1 MKNIKDGVKGYK
13 VFNSDW
19 TCREYQFEVGKIF
32 KEEVL
37 PKCCE
42 RGFHFCLNLADCFS
56 YYKFDSKNKV
66 AEVVALGE
74 IDTNNNN
81 NNNDSKCAT
90 NRIEIIRELSWE
102 EVLKMVNTGHYNT
115 GYHNAGYHNAGHR
128 NTGDSNT
135 GNYNT
140 GDSNTGY
147 HNAGDFNT
155 GNYNTGNCNTGDSN
169 TGHYNTGNH
178 NTGYHNAGDF
188 NTGDSNTGNCNT
200 GDYNTGR
207 YNTGDYNTG
216 NYSSGCFN
224 TEEKPMMLFDKVSE
238 WTHLDWNRSK
248 ARHLLRMRTKNI
260 TEWIYE
266 RNMTEEEKIN
276 NPTYKTTEGYLKVLD
291 ESECHQIWWNRLSE
305 DEKDVIKAIP
315 NFDKDKFEEIMK
327 IKIED

>member
-81 NNNDSKCAT
+81 NNDSKCAT

-115 GYHNAGYHNAGHR
+115 GYHNAGHRNTGHR

-155 GNYNTGNCNTGDSN
+155 GNSNTGNCNTGDSN
-169 TGHYNTGNH
+169 TGN
-178 NTGYHNAGDF
+178 
-188 NTGDSNTGNCNT
+188 
-200 GDYNTGR
+200 

-327 IKIED
+327 IQIED